1 MQFENDEQSSR
12 IIQQILD
19 KHRKKGILIPDRFI
33 HYLETRYSNML
44 FQKISSVFLS
54 VTVMLSSLT
63 INGLAANTEKNIAP
77 SQEMISSP
85 TDNDSA
91 EYILD
96 LAEDTVD
103 LSVDMEGSIAV
114 GAFTVTGGELDKDF
128 SYSDNVLT
136 VLTDVP
142 LTISNISTT
151 ATSDRIAVGT
161 DVSANI
167 TLNVVNIN
175 VSSFEDSCALKIAD
189 DSIGEVNITLLGT
202 NILKSGTNCAG
213 LQKTAQ
219 TVRFLLVE
227 RW

>member
-1 MQFENDEQSSR
+1 
-12 IIQQILD
+12 
-19 KHRKKGILIPDRFI
+19 
-33 HYLETRYSNML
+33 ML